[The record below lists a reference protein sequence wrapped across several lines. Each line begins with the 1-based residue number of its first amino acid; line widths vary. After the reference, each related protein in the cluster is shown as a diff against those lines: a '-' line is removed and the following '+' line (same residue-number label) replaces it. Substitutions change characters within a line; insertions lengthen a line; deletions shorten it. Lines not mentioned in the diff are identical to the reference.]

1 MEAQALIF
9 ILVTLTFCLVSGI
22 WIGVSL
28 FIVSLSS
35 MYLFLD
41 LPVHKILSAML
52 WNVANSSTLL
62 ALPLFILMGDILIK
76 TRISNQLFKGLTPWV
91 SKIPGGLLHINI
103 FASALFAAITG
114 SVAATTASVGKI
126 TIPEL
131 EDRGYAS
138 SLIIGSLA
146 SAGTLGIMI
155 PPSMPMLV
163 YGIIANVSIGKM
175 FISGI
180 VPGLSLMILFSLYIA
195 IRDKGYFARK
205 QDVFSRSERISS
217 IYQISPTLVLITVVL
232 GSIYLGWATPTEAAA
247 IGVGGS
253 ALIGLLTRSMGKSE
267 MLEIV
272 KSTTKTSSMI
282 IMILVGASF
291 FSTALGFLG
300 IPKYLCNIILA
311 SNISK
316 AVVMAM
322 ITAVYLFLGCL
333 IDGFSMIVMTVPIFM
348 PIINAFSYD
357 PIWFGI
363 YIVLLIQIANITP
376 PVGFN
381 LFLVNG
387 ISSYSIGQISRW
399 VLPFLSIMLLF
410 VIFILL
416 FPGFV
421 SFLPNMVFQ

>member
-1 MEAQALIF
+1 
-9 ILVTLTFCLVSGI
+9 
-22 WIGVSL
+22 
-28 FIVSLSS
+28 

-52 WNVANSSTLL
+52 WNVSNSSTLL

-131 EDRGYAS
+131 EDRGYAPK
-138 SLIIGSLA
+138 LIIGSLA

-195 IRDKGYFARK
+195 VRDKGYLARK
-205 QDVFSRSERISS
+205 HDVFSRSERISS

-253 ALIGLLTRSMGKSE
+253 ALIGLLTGSMGKSE

-316 AVVMAM
+316 TLVMAM

-333 IDGFSMIVMTVPIFM
+333 IDGFSMIVMTVPIFL
-348 PIINAFSYD
+348 PIINAFSYN

-363 YIVLLIQIANITP
+363 YIVLLVQIANITP

-387 ISSYSIGQISRW
+387 ISRYSIGQISRW
-399 VLPFLSIMLLF
+399 VLPFLSIMILF
-410 VIFILL
+410 VIFIML
-416 FPGFV
+416 FPDFV

>member
-1 MEAQALIF
+1 MEAYALIY
-9 ILVTLTFCLVSGI
+9 ILIALFLCLISGI

-35 MYLFLD
+35 MFIFLD
-41 LPVHKILSAML
+41 LPVQKILSAML
-52 WNVANSSTLL
+52 WNVTNSSALL

-76 TRISNQLFKGLTPWV
+76 TKISSQLFKGLTPWV
-91 SKIPGGLLHINI
+91 SKIPGGLLHVNV
-103 FASALFAAITG
+103 FASSLFAAITG

-131 EDRGYAS
+131 QRRGYDPK
-138 SLIIGSLA
+138 LVIGSLG
-146 SAGTLGIMI
+146 SAGTLGILI

-180 VPGLSLMILFSLYIA
+180 IPGITLMTLFSLYIGLKD
-195 IRDKGYFARK
+195 RGYKERK
-205 QDVFSRSERISS
+205 LEVYSRQMKLRSIIEIGPTIS
-217 IYQISPTLVLITVVL
+217 LIIVVL

-253 ALIGLLTRSMGKSE
+253 ALIGILTKSLGRKE
-267 MLEIV
+267 LIEIM
-272 KSTTKTSSMI
+272 KSSTRTSSMI
-282 IMILVGASF
+282 ILILIGASF

-300 IPKYLCNIILA
+300 VPKYLCKIIIE
-311 SNISK
+311 SNVSK
-316 AVVMAM
+316 MVVMAL
-322 ITAVYLFLGCL
+322 ITLVYLFLGCL

-348 PIINAFSYD
+348 PIINAYGYD
-357 PIWFGI
+357 LIWFGI

-381 LFLVNG
+381 LFLLNG
-387 ISSYSIGQISRW
+387 ISSYSIGEISKW
-399 VLPFLSIMLLF
+399 ILPFLLLMLLF
-410 VIFILL
+410 VCFVVV
-416 FPGFV
+416 FPEFV
-421 SFLPNMVFQ
+421 MYMPNMVFK